1 VSERA
6 ALRAPRAL
14 VLLLGA
20 VAFAGAAY
28 FLPGASWS
36 PVSRFCLTRAIVENG
51 SLEIT
56 PFAPSTGDR
65 AQVSDRYYTDKGP
78 VPSVLAVPAYAV
90 FYGVAKLRHKLPA
103 YRAEGTPADP
113 ARHVAPS
120 PAFRAGLYVC
130 SLATSAVAFAGL
142 SWALFAVLRRRVS
155 LEAAALGTL
164 ATLFGTPLFPYAT
177 SFFDHTTAAALLF
190 GAFALLDPMSG
201 RTPRAT
207 LAAGT
212 LLALA
217 VGTEYVAALPAIV
230 VGATAMV
237 RPRAP
242 APSRLLLGAAVP
254 LALLACY
261 DWVCFGSPMKTGY
274 SFITHPGFAAG
285 QSSGFFG
292 ITWPRPAALFGIL
305 FGSSRG
311 LFYVSPLLL
320 LALVQGI
327 REWRRRRD
335 PALLIGALVF
345 SLLLLVNSSYYLWDG
360 GRALGPRH
368 LVPALGFAGV
378 GTGYAFERLRPLA
391 AALAGISVVIIV
403 LGTAVGLEVP
413 ERLDVIFDYVVPNIR
428 EGHIARAPGAS
439 NLGLLCSLGPRASV
453 VPLALGVVAAF
464 VAATRLARR
473 PLPDASPDLPEE

>member
-6 ALRAPRAL
+6 TLRDRRG
-14 VLLLGA
+14 LLLLLTG
-20 VAFAGAAY
+20 VALASAAY

-90 FYGVAKLRHKLPA
+90 FYGIAKVRHKVPA
-103 YRAEGTPADP
+103 FRAEGTPADP
-113 ARHVAPS
+113 ARHVSPS

-142 SWALFAVLRRRVS
+142 SWALFEVQRRRVS

-164 ATLFGTPLFPYAT
+164 ATLLGTPLFPYAT

-190 GAFALLDPMSG
+190 GAFALLDPLSA

-207 LAAGT
+207 LVAGA
-212 LLALA
+212 LLGLA
-217 VGTEYVAALPAIV
+217 IGTEYVAALPALA
-230 VGATAMV
+230 VGAVALI
-237 RPRAP
+237 RPRVRSP
-242 APSRLLLGAAVP
+242 WRLLLGAAVP
-254 LALLACY
+254 LAFLAVY
-261 DWVCFGSPMKTGY
+261 DWACFGSPFRTGY

-292 ITWPRPAALFGIL
+292 ITWPRPSALVGIL
-305 FGSSRG
+305 FGRSRG
-311 LFYVSPLLL
+311 LFYISPLLL

-327 REWRRRRD
+327 REWRRQKD
-335 PALLIGALVF
+335 PALTVGALVF
-345 SLLLLVNSSYYLWDG
+345 SLLLLVNGSYYLWDG

-378 GTGYAFERLRPLA
+378 AVGYAFERLRPWA
-391 AALAGISVVIIV
+391 AALTGISIVVVV

-413 ERLDVIFDYVVPNIR
+413 SRLDVIFDYIVPNIR
-428 EGHIARAPGAS
+428 EGRIALAPGAS
-439 NLGLLCSLGPRASV
+439 NLGLLFGLGPRASL
-453 VPLALGVVAAF
+453 VPAALGVFAAF
-464 VAATRLARR
+464 VAATRLSRR
-473 PLPDASPDLPEE
+473 MST